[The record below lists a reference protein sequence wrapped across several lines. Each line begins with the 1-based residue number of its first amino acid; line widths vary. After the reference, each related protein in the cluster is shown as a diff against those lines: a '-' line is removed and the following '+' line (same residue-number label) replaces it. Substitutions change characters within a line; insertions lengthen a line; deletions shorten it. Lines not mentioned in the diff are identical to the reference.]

1 MKKEG
6 TQQRS
11 DQSFENSTADAP
23 MDIANDK
30 WYSSYNSLKFGDWM
44 EKRKAKIPH

>member
-23 MDIANDK
+23 MDIAQDE

-44 EKRKAKIPH
+44 

>member
-23 MDIANDK
+23 MDIAQDE
-30 WYSSYNSLKFGDWM
+30 WYSSYNSLKFDKYINDKNG
-44 EKRKAKIPH
+44 KKI